1 MANVLFIS
9 EARLKSLT
17 AVHDNVEPD
26 DLMPY
31 VVQAQDIYLQ
41 DVLGTKFYQ
50 SLKTAVSAS
59 TLTAAETTLIE
70 DYISPAIAN
79 YSLYL
84 AIPTLNYKFKN
95 KSILN
100 PSSEESLNTGF
111 DEMKYLRENV
121 LDTAQFYMTR
131 TQEYICDNS
140 TEFPDYTQPGS
151 DGMMPNP
158 RSPYNSGIVM
168 PDSRGCRCYGECDCI
183 IPLNY

>member
-1 MANVLFIS
+1 MANTNALFIS

-17 AVHDNVEPD
+17 AVHENVEPD

-41 DVLGTKFYQ
+41 DVLGTKLFN
-50 SLKTAVSAS
+50 SLKALIVAGTALNAYQ
-59 TLTAAETTLIE
+59 LTLIE
-70 DYISPAIAN
+70 DYISPTIAN
-79 YSLYL
+79 YS
-84 AIPTLNYKFKN
+84 
-95 KSILN
+95 LN

-111 DEMKYLRENV
+111 SEMKYLRESV

-131 TQEYICDNS
+131 TQEYLCDNS
-140 TEFPDYTQPGS
+140 SQFPDFTQPGN

-168 PDSRGCRCYGECDCI
+168 PHSTGCGCGSVTLCNC
-183 IPLNY
+183 

>member
-17 AVHDNVEPD
+17 AVHENVEPD

-41 DVLGTKFYQ
+41 DVLGTKFFQ
-50 SLKTAVSAS
+50 SLKTAVSTA

-111 DEMKYLRENV
+111 DEMKYKRKCVRYSTILY
-121 LDTAQFYMTR
+121 DT
-131 TQEYICDNS
+131 NS
-140 TEFPDYTQPGS
+140 RIY
-151 DGMMPNP
+151 
-158 RSPYNSGIVM
+158 
-168 PDSRGCRCYGECDCI
+168 
-183 IPLNY
+183 L

>member
-17 AVHDNVEPD
+17 AIHDNVEPN
-26 DLMPY
+26 DLMPF
-31 VVQAQDIYLQ
+31 VLQAQDIYVQ
-41 DVLGTKFYQ
+41 DVLGTKFYN
-50 SLKTAVSAS
+50 SLKTNVSGD
-59 TLTAAETTLIE
+59 TLTTEETTLIN
-70 DYISPAIAN
+70 DYISPALAN

-111 DEMKYLRENV
+111 DEMKYLRENT
-121 LDTAQFYMTR
+121 LDTAQFYMAR
-131 TQEYICDNS
+131 ALDYLCDNS
-140 TEFPDYTQPGS
+140 SAFPDYTNPGS

-168 PDSRGCRCYGECDCI
+168 PRSGCSCRGECECI

>member
-1 MANVLFIS
+1 MANTNALFIS

-17 AVHDNVEPD
+17 AVHENVEPD

-41 DVLGTKFYQ
+41 DVLGTKLFN
-50 SLKTAVSAS
+50 SLKALIVAGTALNAYQ
-59 TLTAAETTLIE
+59 LTLIE
-70 DYISPAIAN
+70 DYISPTIAN

-111 DEMKYLRENV
+111 SEMKYLRESV

-131 TQEYICDNS
+131 TQEYLCDNS
-140 TEFPDYTQPGS
+140 SQFPDFTQPGN

-168 PDSRGCRCYGECDCI
+168 PHSTGCGCGSVTLCNC
-183 IPLNY
+183 

>member
-17 AVHDNVEPD
+17 AVHDNVEPN

-31 VVQAQDIYLQ
+31 VLQAQDIYVQ
-41 DVLGTKFYQ
+41 DILGTKFYN
-50 SLKTAVSAS
+50 SLKAAVAGTS
-59 TLTAAETTLIE
+59 LTTPETTLIN
-70 DYISPAIAN
+70 DYISPALAN
-79 YSLYL
+79 YALYL
-84 AIPTLNYKFKN
+84 AIPTLNYKFRN

-140 TEFPDYTQPGS
+140 TDFPDYTSPGS

-168 PDSRGCRCYGECDCI
+168 PYSNGCHCVGECECT
-183 IPLNY
+183 IPLN

>member
-17 AVHDNVEPD
+17 AIHDNVEPN
-26 DLMPY
+26 DLMPF
-31 VVQAQDIYLQ
+31 VLQAQDIYVQ
-41 DVLGTKFYQ
+41 DVLGTKFYN
-50 SLKTAVSAS
+50 SLKTNVSGAS
-59 TLTAAETTLIE
+59 LTTEETTLIN
-70 DYISPAIAN
+70 DYISPALAN

-111 DEMKYLRENV
+111 DEMKYLRENT
-121 LDTAQFYMTR
+121 LDTAQFYMAR
-131 TQEYICDNS
+131 ALDYLCDNS
-140 TEFPDYTQPGS
+140 SAFPDYSQPGS
-151 DGMMPNP
+151 DGMMPNK

-168 PDSRGCRCYGECDCI
+168 PYSDGCSCGDVCNC
-183 IPLNY
+183 

>member
-1 MANVLFIS
+1 MANTNVLFIS
-9 EARLKSLT
+9 EARLKALT
-17 AVHDNVEPD
+17 AIHENVEPE

-31 VVQAQDIYLQ
+31 VVQAQDIYVQ
-41 DVLGTKFYQ
+41 DILGTKFFNY
-50 SLKTAVSAS
+50 LKTTISAGTALS
-59 TLTAAETTLIE
+59 TAETTLVE
-70 DYISPAIAN
+70 DYISPAVAN

-131 TQEYICDNS
+131 TQEYMCDNS
-140 TEFPDYTQPGS
+140 SEFPDYTQPGS

-158 RSPYNSGIVM
+158 RSPYSSGIVM
-168 PDSRGCRCYGECDCI
+168 PYSRGCGCGSGNICNC
-183 IPLNY
+183 